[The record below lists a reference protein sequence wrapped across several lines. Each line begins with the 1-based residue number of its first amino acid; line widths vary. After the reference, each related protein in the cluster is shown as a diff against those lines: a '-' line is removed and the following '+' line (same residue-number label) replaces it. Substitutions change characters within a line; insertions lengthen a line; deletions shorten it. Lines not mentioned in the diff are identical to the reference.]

1 MKAAETKEKPSN
13 RIVEAV
19 STGGII
25 ELVRGTE
32 NRLIER
38 LTPLVR
44 QKHVVLDLAGVERI
58 DAAGISALITL
69 YCEACKAGQEF
80 SVFNVAPRVHQILGL
95 VGLDHILLTE
105 ISEEEAAEPTALAQT
120 AA

>member
-1 MKAAETKEKPSN
+1 MKTADINELLADHK
-13 RIVEAV
+13 VEAV
-19 STGGII
+19 STGGIT
-25 ELVRGTE
+25 ELVRGTDKQ
-32 NRLIER
+32 LIER

-80 SVFNVAPRVHQILGL
+80 SVFNAAPRVHQILGL

-105 ISEEEAAEPTALAQT
+105 GLDEEPAEPPALAQT

>member
-1 MKAAETKEKPSN
+1 MKTAINELLVAHE
-13 RIVEAV
+13 VEAV
-19 STGGII
+19 CTGGIT

-32 NRLIER
+32 RRLVER

-44 QKHVVLDLAGVERI
+44 QKHVILDLADVERI

-69 YCEACKAGQEF
+69 YCEACKAGQKF
-80 SVFNVAPRVHQILGL
+80 SACNAAPRVHQILGL
-95 VGLDHILLTE
+95 VGLDHILLAE
-105 ISEEEAAEPTALAQT
+105 CPDEETPEHAALAQT

>member
-1 MKAAETKEKPSN
+1 MKTADINEIHANHE
-13 RIVEAV
+13 VEAV
-19 STGGII
+19 STGGIT
-25 ELVRGTE
+25 ELVRGTDM
-32 NRLIER
+32 RLIER

-44 QKHVVLDLAGVERI
+44 QKHIVLDLADVERI

-69 YCEACKAGQEF
+69 YCEACKAGQKF
-80 SVFNVAPRVHQILGL
+80 SVFNAAPRVHQILGL

-105 ISEEEAAEPTALAQT
+105 GPDEETAEPPVLAQT

>member
-1 MKAAETKEKPSN
+1 MKAADTKEKPTN

-19 STGGII
+19 STGGIT

-32 NRLIER
+32 KRLIER

-44 QKHVVLDLAGVERI
+44 QESVALDLADVERI

-69 YCEACKAGQEF
+69 YCEACKAGQIF
-80 SVFNVAPRVHQILGL
+80 SVFNAVPRVHQILGL

-105 ISEEEAAEPTALAQT
+105 GPDDETAEPRVLAQT